1 MIQRQETQ
9 GTNIHQSFLGD
20 SKSLIWGRG
29 VGGGSWWEVL
39 MGDPNFGLENKQNTS
54 LYLCFN
60 LLNPKSDQY
69 LVSPNS
75 TTPESFIKIL
85 RI

>member
-1 MIQRQETQ
+1 
-9 GTNIHQSFLGD
+9 
-20 SKSLIWGRG
+20 
-29 VGGGSWWEVL
+29 

-60 LLNPKSDQY
+60 LLNRKSEQL

-75 TTPESFIKIL
+75 TTPESFIKIMRIWRIIVNL
-85 RI
+85 RRFDC

>member
-1 MIQRQETQ
+1 
-9 GTNIHQSFLGD
+9 
-20 SKSLIWGRG
+20 
-29 VGGGSWWEVL
+29 

-54 LYLCFN
+54 LYL
-60 LLNPKSDQY
+60 LNRKSEQL

-75 TTPESFIKIL
+75 TTPESFIKIM

>member
-20 SKSLIWGRG
+20 SKSLTWER
-29 VGGGSWWEVL
+29 GGGSYWEVL

-60 LLNPKSDQY
+60 LLNRKSEQL

-75 TTPESFIKIL
+75 STPESFIKIM

>member
-1 MIQRQETQ
+1 
-9 GTNIHQSFLGD
+9 
-20 SKSLIWGRG
+20 
-29 VGGGSWWEVL
+29 

-60 LLNPKSDQY
+60 LLNRKSEQL

-75 TTPESFIKIL
+75 STPESFIKIM

>member
-1 MIQRQETQ
+1 
-9 GTNIHQSFLGD
+9 
-20 SKSLIWGRG
+20 
-29 VGGGSWWEVL
+29 

-60 LLNPKSDQY
+60 LLNPKSDQH